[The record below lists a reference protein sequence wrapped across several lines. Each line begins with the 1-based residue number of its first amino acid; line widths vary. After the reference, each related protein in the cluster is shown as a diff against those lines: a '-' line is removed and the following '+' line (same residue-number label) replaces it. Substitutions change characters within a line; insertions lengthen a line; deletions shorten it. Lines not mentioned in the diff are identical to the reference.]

1 MFINT
6 GTTVAIPDVP
16 GLRAAAPLTHV
27 EALQVDVT
35 PEHLIVIGGDYIGL
49 EMAQAFRRL
58 GAPVTLIQEAP
69 RVAMREDEDVT
80 SLIEASLKEE
90 GIDIRVG
97 VKPVRV
103 TGTSGQRSKSN

>member
-1 MFINT
+1 
-6 GTTVAIPDVP
+6 
-16 GLRAAAPLTHV
+16 
-27 EALQVDVT
+27 
-35 PEHLIVIGGDYIGL
+35 
-49 EMAQAFRRL
+49 
-58 GAPVTLIQEAP
+58 
-69 RVAMREDEDVT
+69 MREDEDVT